1 MTVNSIKNAIRA
13 NPALAA
19 SLAALLFAC
28 LALAFA
34 QGCDMRRMVK
44 VDAPKDLL
52 AAVDVPEPAEGITLA
67 EADAVW
73 ADWTAWVNE
82 RSTRFRRAVDDA
94 EGRYATLESLVNLGL
109 DAANTAAPAL
119 PGGAFVVGG
128 LSLLTGLMLKRP
140 GEDKRVFA
148 EKKDSYNAGIEEG
161 KRLVLEALRPP
172 PEVTSAPA
180 VVERH
185 EA

>member
-1 MTVNSIKNAIRA
+1 MTLDSIKNAIKA

-67 EADAVW
+67 EDLVSVAIPEEIDLG
-73 ADWTAWVNE
+73 DH
-82 RSTRFRRAVDDA
+82 
-94 EGRYATLESLVNLGL
+94 SLV
-109 DAANTAAPAL
+109 
-119 PGGAFVVGG
+119 VG
-128 LSLLTGLMLKRP
+128 
-140 GEDKRVFA
+140 
-148 EKKDSYNAGIEEG
+148 
-161 KRLVLEALRPP
+161 
-172 PEVTSAPA
+172 
-180 VVERH
+180 
-185 EA
+185 

>member
-1 MTVNSIKNAIRA
+1 MTLDSIKNAIRA

-19 SLAALLFAC
+19 SLAALVFAC

-52 AAVDVPEPAEGITLA
+52 AAVDMPEPAEGITLA

-119 PGGAFVVGG
+119 PGGAFLVGG

-148 EKKDSYNAGIEEG
+148 EKKESYNAGIEEG
-161 KRLVLEALRPP
+161 KRIVL
-172 PEVTSAPA
+172 SAVDSGKQA
-180 VVERH
+180 DTRH
-185 EA
+185 NQHRDS